1 MLLIEEVFKSKKN
14 EFSAPFNLR
23 LHRGISWF
31 KRSIDLGDDL
41 DLQFITLWV
50 SFNAIYA
57 RDLSISQDKQAL
69 RQFLFLICSK
79 DKNDRIYN
87 MIWEKFSHPIRT
99 LLNNYYVYQGF
110 WDYQNQ
116 KISQDACRAD
126 FEEEKAKVYLALQE
140 KDTVAI
146 LFILFNRLYTLR
158 NQVMH
163 GGSTYNSSVNRQQL
177 TDACTILSALI
188 PVFIYVLLENA
199 QSLDLGKPF
208 YPVAQVN

>member
-14 EFSAPFNLR
+14 EFSDPFNLR
-23 LHRGISWF
+23 VHRGISWF
-31 KRSIDLGDDL
+31 KRSITLADDL

-57 RDLSISQDKQAL
+57 RDLDISQDKQTL
-69 RQFLFLICSK
+69 RQFLFLICNK
-79 DKNDRIYN
+79 DKDERIYN
-87 MIWEKFSHPIRT
+87 MIWEKFSQPIR
-99 LLNNYYVYQGF
+99 LLLDNYYIYQGF

-116 KISQDACRAD
+116 KISQDACRSD
-126 FEEEKAKVYLALQE
+126 FEEEKIKVYKALQE
-140 KDTVAI
+140 KDTVGI

-158 NQVMH
+158 NQIMH
-163 GGSTYNSSVNRQQL
+163 GGSTYSSSLNRQQL
-177 TDACTILSALI
+177 SDSCAILSSLI

-208 YPVAQVN
+208 YPVVQVN